1 MKTTLQLEE
10 AAQFALGILVFSQL
24 PFAWWVFAA
33 LILTPD
39 AGMLGYLINNKIG
52 AAVYNIFH
60 HKGIAIAIAVLGF
73 YIHADTV
80 ILAGIILFSHSAMDR
95 MMGYGL
101 KYETGF
107 KFTHLGNIGK

>member
-24 PFAWWVFAA
+24 PFAWWIFAA

-39 AGMLGYLINNKIG
+39 IGMLGYLAGNKTG
-52 AAVYNIFH
+52 ATMYNLFH
-60 HKGIAIAIAVLGF
+60 HKGIALLIAGLG
-73 YIHADTV
+73 YYLHSDVT
-80 ILAGIILFSHSAMDR
+80 LLTGTILFSHSAMDR
-95 MMGYGL
+95 LMGYGL